1 METVPKMIS
10 TKDLSYLSDMF
21 HWNFTA
27 FKQLKHFVN
36 EVENEE
42 IVELFQGL
50 SEMHYQHMEWILS
63 ILRNEEIE
71 EDCECEDCQCEDEK
85 EYEEESDSEDEED
98 SDEDEDDEEEDSEE
112 DDEDDEEE
120 DSEEDEE
127 DDDDEEEDDDE
138 SK

>member
-1 METVPKMIS
+1 MDTVPKMIS

-27 FKQLKHFVN
+27 FKELKHFEN

-42 IVELFQGL
+42 IQELFQGL

-71 EDCECEDCQCEDEK
+71 DESQEDS
-85 EYEEESDSEDEED
+85 EEESEDESEEYEDDSEEEDSEDESEEYEED
-98 SDEDEDDEEEDSEE
+98 SEEEDEDSEEEDSEE
-112 DDEDDEEE
+112 EDDT
-120 DSEEDEE
+120 
-127 DDDDEEEDDDE
+127 DE
-138 SK
+138 SE

>member
-27 FKQLKHFVN
+27 FKQLKHFAN

-42 IVELFQGL
+42 IQELFQGL

-63 ILRNEEIE
+63 ILRNEET
-71 EDCECEDCQCEDEK
+71 ED
-85 EYEEESDSEDEED
+85 EDEED
-98 SDEDEDDEEEDSEE
+98 SEEESEEYDDDSEEEDEDDSEEDSDDESEDYDEDDEEDEEDEDSEEEDSEE
-112 DDEDDEEE
+112 EDDT
-120 DSEEDEE
+120 
-127 DDDDEEEDDDE
+127 DE
-138 SK
+138 SE

>member
-1 METVPKMIS
+1 MKMETVPKMIS

-27 FKQLKHFVN
+27 FKELKHFEN

-63 ILRNEEIE
+63 ILRNEEID
-71 EDCECEDCQCEDEK
+71 EDCECEDCECED
-85 EYEEESDSEDEED
+85 SEED
-98 SDEDEDDEEEDSEE
+98 SNSLDEQEKDSEEDDEDSEDEEEDSEE
-112 DDEDDEEE
+112 ENEYED

-127 DDDDEEEDDDE
+127 EEDDDDESE
-138 SK
+138 